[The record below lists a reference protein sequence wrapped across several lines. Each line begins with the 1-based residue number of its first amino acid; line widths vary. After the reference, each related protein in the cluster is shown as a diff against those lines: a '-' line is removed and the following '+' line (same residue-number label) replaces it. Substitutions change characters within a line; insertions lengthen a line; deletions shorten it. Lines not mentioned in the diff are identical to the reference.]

1 MIRGLVLVAMLATGA
16 LAVAAD
22 DLPDS
27 TKVTAD
33 RGAPAGLAGALQQ
46 ASRSAADSAG
56 VAADSTGVAADTGF
70 FAADGGFDLPDGLS
84 LAGAD
89 TIRTNLWLAEAL
101 MAETVHAAMRHLPPA
116 PATVV
121 LVPFDREQRT
131 NILTT
136 MVTEQLSDAGYAVH
150 LDAAPADSVG
160 GNYEFR
166 YQVVELGLAYPATG
180 RKLGLWR
187 DWVAREM
194 AFSALYTIVETPG
207 GRVLFSDRVRRSY
220 QDRVPSDDLAGCQNP
235 AYTFTSAAVAESGWQ
250 RRLEEIVVLGAL
262 AGLVAIYF
270 QNTD

>member
-1 MIRGLVLVAMLATGA
+1 MIRGLVLVAVLATGA

-27 TKVTAD
+27 TKASETI
-33 RGAPAGLAGALQQ
+33 GAPVGIGGATQQ
-46 ASRSAADSAG
+46 AALS
-56 VAADSTGVAADTGF
+56 AADSTGAAADSGF
-70 FAADGGFDLPDGLS
+70 FDTAGGLSLPDGLA

-101 MAETVHAAMRHLPPA
+101 MAETAREARRHLPPP

-136 MVTEQLSDAGYAVH
+136 MITEQLNDAGYAVH
-150 LDAAPADSVG
+150 IDAAPAESSAG
-160 GNYEFR
+160 HYELR
-166 YQVVELGLAYPATG
+166 YQVVELNLGYPATG

-194 AFSALYTIVETPG
+194 AFCALYTIVETPG
-207 GRVLFSDRVRRSY
+207 GRVLYNDRVRRAY
-220 QDRVPSDDLAGCQNP
+220 QDRVPSDDLASCQNP
-235 AYTFTSAAVAESGWQ
+235 AYAFTSAEVVGSGWQ
-250 RRLEEIVVLGAL
+250 RRVEEIVVLGAL

>member
-1 MIRGLVLVAMLATGA
+1 MIRGLVLVAVLATGA

-27 TKVTAD
+27 TKASV
-33 RGAPAGLAGALQQ
+33 GIAGATQQ
-46 ASRSAADSAG
+46 AALG
-56 VAADSTGVAADTGF
+56 AADSTGVAADTGF
-70 FAADGGFDLPDGLS
+70 FAADGGFNLPDGLS

-101 MAETVHAAMRHLPPA
+101 MAETVRAAMRHLPPA

-150 LDAAPADSVG
+150 LDAAPADSTG

-166 YQVVELGLAYPATG
+166 YQVVELGLGYPATG

-220 QDRVPSDDLAGCQNP
+220 QDRVPSDDLASCQNP
-235 AYTFTSAAVAESGWQ
+235 AYAFTSAEVAESGWQ